1 MSLPRFS
8 NVSYEQYVALRQSSD
23 ERLEYIDGVVYMTPS
38 PSIQHQLVSSNL
50 HTQFGMY
57 LKGKQCKV
65 FAAPT
70 DIELVNEKFPER
82 KVVIPDL
89 SVICEEKGFTETKY
103 VGVPT
108 LIVEILSPSNQAHD
122 LVTKFNLYMAYGV
135 KEYWIVNPMKQAV
148 TVYVLNEEGLYEQ
161 ADIKVST
168 GTIQSFCFPGL
179 CVDLQEVF
187 HLF

>member
-8 NVSYEQYVALRQSSD
+8 NISYEEYVALREKSD

-38 PSIQHQLVSSNL
+38 PNIQHQLVSSNI

-57 LKGKQCKV
+57 LKEKKCKV

-70 DIELVNEKFPER
+70 DIELVSEKFPER

-89 SVICEEKGFTETKY
+89 SIICDEKGFTETKY

-148 TVYVLNEEGLYEQ
+148 TVYALNEEGLYEQ
-161 ADIKVST
+161 ADIKV
-168 GTIQSFCFPGL
+168 GIGVVQSVCFQGL
-179 CVDLQEVF
+179 SLDVEEIF
-187 HLF
+187 R

>member
-8 NVSYEQYVALRQSSD
+8 NVSYEQYWALREQSD
-23 ERLEYIDGVVYMTPS
+23 EWLEYIDGAVYMAPS
-38 PSIQHQLVSSNL
+38 PSIKHQLVSSNL
-50 HTQFGMY
+50 HTELGLYFR
-57 LKGKQCKV
+57 GKPCNV

-70 DIELVNEKFPER
+70 DIELASDKFPDR

-89 SVICEEKGFTETKY
+89 SVICDSKGFTETKY

-135 KEYWIVNPMKQAV
+135 KEYWVVNPMKEAI
-148 TVYVLNEEGLYEQ
+148 TVYTLNEEGLYEQ
-161 ADIKVST
+161 ADVKAGT
-168 GTIQSFCFPGL
+168 GVVQSACFPGL
-179 CVDLQEVF
+179 EVALEDMF
-187 HLF
+187 R

>member
-70 DIELVNEKFPER
+70 DIELVNEK
-82 KVVIPDL
+82 I
-89 SVICEEKGFTETKY
+89 S
-103 VGVPT
+103 
-108 LIVEILSPSNQAHD
+108 
-122 LVTKFNLYMAYGV
+122 
-135 KEYWIVNPMKQAV
+135 
-148 TVYVLNEEGLYEQ
+148 
-161 ADIKVST
+161 
-168 GTIQSFCFPGL
+168 
-179 CVDLQEVF
+179 
-187 HLF
+187 

>member
-8 NVSYEQYVALRQSSD
+8 NVSYEQYVALRQNSD
-23 ERLEYIDGVVYMTPS
+23 ERLEYMDGIVYRTPS

-50 HTQFGMY
+50 HTQFGIY
-57 LKGKQCKV
+57 FKGKQCKV

-70 DIELVNEKFPER
+70 DIELVNEKFLER

-122 LVTKFNLYMAYGV
+122 LVTKFNLYMAHGV
-135 KEYWIVNPMKQAV
+135 KEYWIVNPMKQAI

-168 GTIQSFCFPGL
+168 GTVQSVCFTGL
-179 CVDLQEVF
+179 CVDLQEIF
-187 HLF
+187 H